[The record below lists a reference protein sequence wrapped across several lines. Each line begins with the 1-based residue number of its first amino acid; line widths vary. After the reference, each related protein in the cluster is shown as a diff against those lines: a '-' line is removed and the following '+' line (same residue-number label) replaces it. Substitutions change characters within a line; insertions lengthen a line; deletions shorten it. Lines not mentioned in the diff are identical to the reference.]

1 MKLPKITTYI
11 ISTDKT
17 DNLIHSW
24 NTIKSIV
31 NNVLEYC
38 FKVKERCSLDTYKVG
53 WRLKGIESDVLYL
66 IGLNPNLIVMH
77 TLDNIDNPFVTI
89 KFNTTGVITIDKCI
103 DAGHMQPLFECDE
116 GLAVMSDVV
125 DRIINKLEKAVGK
138 KEEENEM
145 NQNELYDKY
154 QEALMSIVRKAVSSV
169 INSATAGTISTKK
182 TNTSFEPSVSE
193 KGLNS
198 LIKNV
203 IINEPSIIVFW
214 TDGSKTIVK
223 CAESDTFDPEIGI
236 CIAFM
241 KKFLGNTGNYHQ
253 ILRRVIKN
261 AKNVTGEA
269 NKKREARKAKK
280 EAAKREKEEEA
291 EERVDNLLNET
302 QSPATVGFLNVEEE

>member
-236 CIAFM
+236 CIASW
-241 KKFLGNTGNYHQ
+241 
-253 ILRRVIKN
+253 VIQ
-261 AKNVTGEA
+261 AIIT
-269 NKKREARKAKK
+269 R
-280 EAAKREKEEEA
+280 
-291 EERVDNLLNET
+291 
-302 QSPATVGFLNVEEE
+302 S